1 MSEFFRRAL
10 SQLLNEAAVK
20 SLANNKSF
28 QNFALKTHLHVEKT
42 KAAMNNLD
50 VDKVAAATK
59 SLPNVNKFTE
69 FANAVKAE
77 LQKDVRKFK

>member
-20 SLANNKSF
+20 TLANNKAF

-50 VDKVAAATK
+50 VEKVAATK
-59 SLPNVNKFTE
+59 VMPNVNKFTE
-69 FANAVKAE
+69 FANAVKQE
-77 LQKDVRKFK
+77 LQKDMSKFK

>member
-20 SLANNKSF
+20 TLANNKSF

-42 KAAMNNLD
+42 KAVMNNLD
-50 VDKVAAATK
+50 VEKVAATK
-59 SLPNVNKFTE
+59 VLPNVNKFTE
-69 FANAVKAE
+69 ITEGRA
-77 LQKDVRKFK
+77 

>member
-20 SLANNKSF
+20 TLANNKSF
-28 QNFALKTHLHVEKT
+28 QNFALKTHHHVEKT

-50 VDKVAAATK
+50 VEKVAQTK
-59 SLPNVNKFTE
+59 VLPNVNKFTE
-69 FANAVKAE
+69 FANAVKQE
-77 LQKDVRKFK
+77 LQKDMSKFK